1 MNEYKEYI
9 TIDVRECKKMY
20 WKRRF
25 AKFRHT
31 VAEKCHDTANFIR
44 ENKEILVIVIPA
56 AFGAV
61 KSVTKYTT
69 TKSRLRR
76 EENLKNLY
84 AYDYSTGHYWRL
96 KRPLTNSEWR
106 NVETMK
112 KSGMSMGDIFAS
124 MRVLK

>member
-1 MNEYKEYI
+1 MKKDY
-9 TIDVRECKKMY
+9 IDVKEFKRAY
-20 WKRRF
+20 WKKRF
-25 AKFRHT
+25 DDFRQS
-31 VAEKCHDTANFIR
+31 VSEKCHVTSAFIR
-44 ENKEILVIVIPA
+44 ENKEILVIAIPA

-96 KRPLTNSEWR
+96 KRPLTNQEWR
-106 NVETMK
+106 TVENMK
-112 KSGMSMGDIFAS
+112 RSGVSMGDIFDS
-124 MRVLK
+124 MKVLK

>member
-1 MNEYKEYI
+1 MKDYKEY
-9 TIDVRECKKMY
+9 TVIDVRECRKIY

-25 AKFRHT
+25 LEFRQR
-31 VAEKCHDTANFIR
+31 AADKCHDTANFIR
-44 ENKEILVIVIPA
+44 ENREILVIAVPA

-61 KSVTKYTT
+61 RSVAKYTT
-69 TKSRLRR
+69 TKSRLRK
-76 EENLKNLY
+76 EQDLKNLY
-84 AYDYSTGHYWRL
+84 AYDYNTGHYWHL

>member
-1 MNEYKEYI
+1 MKEY
-9 TIDVRECKKMY
+9 TNVIDVKEFKREY
-20 WKRRF
+20 WKKRF
-25 AKFRHT
+25 AEFRHN

-44 ENKEILVIVIPA
+44 ENKEILVIAVPA

-61 KSVTKYTT
+61 KSITKYTT

-84 AYDYSTGHYWRL
+84 AYDYSTGHYWHL

-106 NVETMK
+106 SVETMK